1 LSAYFLDTSALAK
14 RYLVETG
21 SGWIKSFFLPTLNQV
36 IVISELTPVEM
47 FSLLARR
54 QREGYI
60 SPQDAAAF
68 RADFL
73 VHFEKQYL
81 VVNLESSILLQA
93 RSLVTNYK
101 LRTLDAIQL
110 ASAIHASNILGEPLT
125 FLSGDIDLLN
135 AASSEGF
142 AVDNPNVHP

>member
-1 LSAYFLDTSALAK
+1 MTTYFLDTSALAK

-21 SGWIKSFFLPTLNQV
+21 SGWIKSFFLPTLNPV

-54 QREGYI
+54 QRERYI
-60 SPQDAAAF
+60 SPQDSAAF

-93 RSLVTNYK
+93 RSLVTNHK

-110 ASAIHASNILGEPLT
+110 ASAVHAAHILGESLT
-125 FLSGDIDLLN
+125 FLSADIDLLT
-135 AASSEGF
+135 AATSEGF
-142 AVDNPNVHP
+142 VVDNPNAHP